1 MSEFADRRRL
11 TRLPFA
17 VEVEVH
23 TQDRTIRAQT
33 RDINMQGV
41 FVAQE
46 EPHLPLGTQCQVEVV
61 LSSGEGKMGIRARG
75 EVVWQGRDPESGQAG
90 VGIKFTEMDAHSQE
104 VLWLVVRYNSPL
116 TEGPRQ

>member
-1 MSEFADRRRL
+1 MSEFANRRRL

-23 TQDRTIRAQT
+23 AKGHTSTSQT

-46 EPHLPLGTQCQVEVV
+46 EPLALGTECQVEVV
-61 LSSGEGKMGIRARG
+61 LSSGEGKMAIKANGV
-75 EVVWQGRDPESGQAG
+75 VVWQGRDPESGLQG
-90 VGIKFTEMDAHSQE
+90 VGIKFLELDPHSQE
-104 VLWLVVRYNSPL
+104 ILWLVVRYNSPIEE
-116 TEGPRQ
+116 TPQ